1 MTLRVESK
9 TMSGMMSE
17 GVVAWTGSKLRNG
30 DTTLLLHERVAIGRD
45 ASVALSLTHAYD
57 GVGVGVGGA

>member
-1 MTLRVESK
+1 
-9 TMSGMMSE
+9 MSE

-30 DTTLLLHERVAIGRD
+30 DTTLLKMLHERVAIGRD

-57 GVGVGVGGA
+57 GVGVGGA